1 MEDGGA
7 VSEKTVLFH
16 LVHLKLSFYQD
27 RLGTNIEKTHQKDC
41 FLRWNIGGVHPT
53 SMSDAGVYIMKSAD
67 GLAFKPMFTNRS
79 LDWSD
84 TKNVMWWDN
93 TLGKYVAYIRIDNP
107 SPDMHLDH
115 SCPDPWLP
123 AGRRVGRCLIDPS
136 ELHDWSLAGT
146 QSIGTAALAA

>member
-1 MEDGGA
+1 
-7 VSEKTVLFH
+7 
-16 LVHLKLSFYQD
+16 
-27 RLGTNIEKTHQKDC
+27 
-41 FLRWNIGGVHPT
+41 
-53 SMSDAGVYIMKSAD
+53 MSDAGVYIMKSAD

-115 SCPDPWLP
+115 PCPDPWLP

-146 QSIGTAALAA
+146 QSIDTAALAA